1 MSQQLELLIENQLQ
15 WTTVSYVAPE
25 LQMKEIKPFV
35 LLSLKELEGKPDS
48 RTSSLMNI
56 DKFAAVRAVVRHVSR
71 LRSATKV
78 AWSEDDMRL
87 FLDGLKFPPECVN
100 ELVGLFCRDDLYENI
115 PKHLRI
121 KPGISGVQW
130 KIDVSLSQNN
140 IRNEMASAESVKEI
154 MYRDTQVILQL
165 QLTDGASYV
174 YRLSLSKFHEMRY
187 TIANALKSIIVLEK
201 RKCMRE

>member
-35 LLSLKELEGKPDS
+35 LYFHP
-48 RTSSLMNI
+48 N
-56 DKFAAVRAVVRHVSR
+56 V
-71 LRSATKV
+71 
-78 AWSEDDMRL
+78 
-87 FLDGLKFPPECVN
+87 
-100 ELVGLFCRDDLYENI
+100 
-115 PKHLRI
+115 
-121 KPGISGVQW
+121 
-130 KIDVSLSQNN
+130 QNN

-187 TIANALKSIIVLEK
+187 TIANALK
-201 RKCMRE
+201 